1 MFRIK
6 KNEKNEEVKKRQIP
20 FDKLTVQVLKIT
32 WITWRNS
39 KDKRK
44 IAHYFDQTS
53 NWDLCKL

>member
-32 WITWRNS
+32 
-39 KDKRK
+39 
-44 IAHYFDQTS
+44 
-53 NWDLCKL
+53 